1 MKDKW
6 INVNYE
12 NDELRPYEEPSQ
24 DFSDN
29 YRIGTKRRARRRL
42 CFHWTLF
49 SHLEN
54 MIRDSTYVREQIVES
69 LSTRKY
75 DDIMAFYLL
84 LGLRKSE
91 VRETANNRSIAAV
104 QFFFSLSLSFS
115 TIHRTTPQVTHP
127 LVKV

>member
-12 NDELRPYEEPSQ
+12 NDELRPFEEPSQ

-29 YRIGTKRRARRRL
+29 FRIGTKRSARRRL
-42 CFHWTLF
+42 CPNRTFF

-54 MIRDSTYVREQIVES
+54 IIRDSTYAREQIVDS

-91 VRETANNRSIAAV
+91 VRETANDRSIAAV
-104 QFFFSLSLSFS
+104 QSFSFS
-115 TIHRTTPQVTHP
+115 TIHRKPPQATHP